1 MMPVI
6 YSAWFVA
13 KVHVSGY
20 KIVFIF
26 TYNRGFMIFLF
37 SFLSSGESLPL
48 FLNCGPR
55 VVVPLSP
62 PPGRI
67 LRSGRV

>member
-1 MMPVI
+1 MMPII

-13 KVHVSGY
+13 KVCVSGY

-26 TYNRGFMIFLF
+26 PYNRGFMIFLF

-55 VVVPLSP
+55 VAVPLSP
-62 PPGRI
+62 PPHRI
-67 LRSGRV
+67 LRSG